1 MDPGARTHP
10 GRDALRI
17 LLIATLLSNI
27 SANYRRITV
36 TPSAAERYNSSLPT
50 QTVFG
55 ACRFPVPGNENPDF
69 ARSSGSCGR
78 LLGKICPAGFAA
90 FLAQAAAESMSTR
103 THDWL
108 LFPRG
113 AARAVAE
120 FKKSARQHTT
130 LYGARL
136 RQVRWLIGFETLEE
150 LRCAGGNVTS
160 RYFC

>member
-50 QTVFG
+50 QTVFSG
-55 ACRFPVPGNENPDF
+55 CRFPVLGNENPDF

-113 AARAVAE
+113 AARE
-120 FKKSARQHTT
+120 PSLKS
-130 LYGARL
+130 RL
-136 RQVRWLIGFETLEE
+136 GSIR
-150 LRCAGGNVTS
+150 RCTERASDRSDGLLGSRRSKNCDVQAGM
-160 RYFC
+160 